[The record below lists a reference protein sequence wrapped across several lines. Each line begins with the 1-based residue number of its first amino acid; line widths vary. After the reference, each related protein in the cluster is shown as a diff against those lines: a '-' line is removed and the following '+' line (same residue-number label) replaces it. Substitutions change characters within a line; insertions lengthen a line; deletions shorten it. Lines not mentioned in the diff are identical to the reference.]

1 MHPQVNTVQATLP
14 GKSSRVIFRKPKR
27 MFSIK
32 SLSVNNLFCQ
42 EKSRRDENSGTMH
55 CTSRNLCHAYT
66 IPHYIDMS
74 SKKNTIYSIS
84 PQNNFV
90 FFIVFLLDILSF
102 TCFRYSCSPAFFS
115 EYRFMPWSYNIF
127 PSKMDFT
134 GNIFTP
140 FQILSASCRHF
151 SSTMAAVSGAKGL
164 ERGVSS

>member
-1 MHPQVNTVQATLP
+1 MHPQVKTVQATLP
-14 GKSSRVIFRKPKR
+14 GKSSSVIFRKPKR
-27 MFSIK
+27 IFSIK
-32 SLSVNNLFCQ
+32 SVSVNNLFCQ
-42 EKSRRDENSGTMH
+42 EKSNRDKNSGTMH
-55 CTSRNLCHAYT
+55 CISRNLCHVYT

-90 FFIVFLLDILSF
+90 IFIDFSLDILSF
-102 TCFRYSCSPAFFS
+102 TCFRESCFAVFFPKYCFTS
-115 EYRFMPWSYNIF
+115 WSYNIF
-127 PSKMDFT
+127 SSKMDLT

-164 ERGVSS
+164 DRGVSS